1 MRMKAKRI
9 ISLFLAV
16 AIIATSIGY
25 GPPAVGAQYMPYIEL
40 EEDASIATPSEAVRP
55 DNKATSSE
63 AVRPDNKATPSG
75 AVRRDNKATPSGAVP
90 SEEKEAPSEAEKK
103 FVRVEPEEIPEYY
116 NKTSQSGKYFWK
128 FEDRYGNEQYRN
140 YGFVQGEAEFPL
152 WYESDSKGMVEVHSV
167 SINLDEEFYDLAPYI
182 YESIPPTDSNWS
194 NLSFQVWN
202 DTKTILKYGKKSHSF
217 KNWDLSN
224 YDIWMIEETE
234 TGETGYYF
242 YGRIKNQSRNET
254 GAEWYRADTDGNVLS
269 KIRQFRMSLYST
281 FTQITVSYRNTYPNN
296 PQPPDGKTYD
306 EYFVDSKQNYNEQ
319 GAWESDQ
326 NNKVYTVKSNSY
338 GGYTFLGWGDSTQY
352 YGTSSH
358 GNYIGF
364 DAYSNPQ
371 KYEYYSYGGRFIRPG
386 TSGTY
391 NSFTD
396 LSLSGLWIPNGYS
409 YLIFVDKID
418 DVGSYGYSYKNG
430 YQERVYALFQ
440 EDTIWMRHIVVRNA
454 GEKLNLEYYSRNLS
468 KDGYQFDGWID
479 DNGTK
484 YGAADDFTFGP
495 GENRLY
501 PCWAPNSNTVTFK
514 DWDGTVLSE
523 QTVPSG
529 SSAAA
534 PEVLP
539 REGYRFTG
547 WDNAFDKITSS
558 LVVTATYEKVF
569 NITFHGNTGSIYGQP
584 SYHAVLSGEKQ
595 LGTWS
600 DWTSFESS
608 VIKTGY
614 TLTGW
619 NTDPDGKG
627 TAYTGYSIPSS
638 DLELYAQWKQ
648 NLYTLFMYRNLD
660 GTDTS
665 YTTNT
670 VGYGEP
676 LGEVLY
682 LAPQKGKKVVRW
694 NTSANGAGED
704 IASATLMGEA
714 SIKAYA
720 QWGYFDSKLLFD
732 YEDFPSDGW
741 TKELS
746 FNSSLSGD
754 KVGKLPQYPKTA
766 DVMKSFKKPGY
777 YNVGWYEYDL
787 TSVDSTAWWAD
798 KEEIPVFIKWVPK
811 SVYVNAYLNRTP
823 TDAMV
828 FQNHGMD
835 SYGQTMKNIPNA
847 TSYAPTGKVFAYWST
862 IRDGS
867 GEHIDFTQPLS
878 PYDDGNSNSIIIYA
892 YAQYANQQSTITFKD
907 ADGTVLASPKV
918 KYGDPIPYP
927 AVIPPAGYQF
937 KGWDKDLGA
946 VSNVLADTVITAQY
960 ETEIYSLTLQSNGGT
975 YKDSGDTVKI
985 FDFPANMEAD
995 GSVNAAMNTAKGQLE
1010 NQFHIFKGW
1019 YTLPVGGIKIDAI
1032 DRLAEDRTLYA
1043 QWDRAVSEVIY
1054 KDWDG
1059 TIIDCQEVAVGGNA
1073 TPPVNPNRTGYT
1085 FTGWDKESTNIQADT
1100 TITAEYS
1107 KNSYKLTLDGNGGTL
1122 NGKDTREHQL
1132 AYGDSFDQILT
1143 EGGTE
1148 ASQKYYTFA
1157 GWYTDKTG
1165 GSKYPGSG
1173 NTMPASNVTVYAH
1186 WTRTSNEV
1194 IYKDW
1199 DGTIIKRQDVAV
1211 GGNATPPSDPARPGY
1226 TFTGWDKPSTNIQAD
1241 TTITAEYSKNSY
1253 KLTLDGNGGTLN
1265 GKDTREHQLAY
1276 GDSFDQIL
1284 TEGGTEASQKYYT
1297 FAGWYTDKTGGS
1309 KYPGSGNTMPASN
1322 VTVYARWT
1330 RSSNEVVYKD
1340 WDGTIID
1347 RQEVA
1352 IGGNATSPADPARPG
1367 YTFTG
1372 WDKPS
1377 TNIQAD
1383 TTITAEYSKNSYK
1396 LTLDGNGG
1404 TLNGKDTREH
1414 QLAYGDSFDQI
1425 LTEGGTEASQ
1435 KYYTFAG
1442 WYTDKTGG
1450 SKYPGSGNTMP
1461 ASNVT
1466 VYAHWTRTS
1475 NEVIYQD
1482 WDGTI
1487 IKRQEVAIGGNAAP
1501 PADPARPGYTFSG
1514 WDKPSTNIQTHTTIT
1529 AQYSKNSYQ
1538 LILDGNGGS
1547 LEGEDTREQTLF
1559 YGDSIDQILTDW
1571 AGKVRW
1577 KYYTFDGWY
1586 TEKAGGSKYP
1596 GSGNTM
1602 PASNVTVYAHWTRSS
1617 NEVIYKDWDGTIIKR
1632 QDVAIGRN
1640 AIPPTD
1646 PARPGYTFTG
1656 WDKESTNIQANTT
1669 ITAQY
1674 SKNSYKLTLDGN
1686 GGSMEG
1692 SKGKEWTVTYKDS
1705 FDQILTDGKKE
1716 VSLPGYTFDGWYTSP
1731 TGGDK
1736 YTYSGNQMPASDI
1749 TVYAHWKEKSYTVNF
1764 DPDHE
1769 KWKGGLIQRIYTFG
1783 TELGSLPAPEIYGWE
1798 FLGWWTGRNGT
1809 GERITENTK
1818 TGTQDLTYYG
1828 NWKILQCFIHF
1839 DKNLSAIEK
1848 NPEDKI
1854 VTYGEVVGDLP
1865 VINAEGYT
1873 FLGWHTDPTGGE
1885 KAIETTPAPLGETT
1899 YYAHWDIVQKPTEPK
1914 PTEPQPSKPESRGK
1928 EEIIAVP
1935 APPSIDSKA
1944 KPNVPDTGG
1953 NFIVNPDNLYDV
1965 TYTKPDGTAARDEWV
1980 GDGMDW
1986 YHVDEDGKLS
1996 YDWYLEGEKTWYKLN
2011 REPGDKFGAAL
2022 IGWNYESM
2030 DDKRY
2035 FFAPSTTE
2043 MLTGWQKIDNK
2054 WYYFTKQN
2062 EAQTYYGSNRSGW
2075 HYDPTKPGKPYG
2087 SMYRNEM
2094 TPDGYLVDENGVWVN

>member
-1122 NGKDTREHQL
+1122 NGKDTREQ
-1132 AYGDSFDQILT
+1132 
-1143 EGGTE
+1143 
-1148 ASQKYYTFA
+1148 
-1157 GWYTDKTG
+1157 
-1165 GSKYPGSG
+1165 
-1173 NTMPASNVTVYAH
+1173 
-1186 WTRTSNEV
+1186 
-1194 IYKDW
+1194 
-1199 DGTIIKRQDVAV
+1199 
-1211 GGNATPPSDPARPGY
+1211 
-1226 TFTGWDKPSTNIQAD
+1226 
-1241 TTITAEYSKNSY
+1241 
-1253 KLTLDGNGGTLN
+1253 
-1265 GKDTREHQLAY
+1265 QLAY

-1352 IGGNATSPADPARPG
+1352 IGGNATSPA
-1367 YTFTG
+1367 
-1372 WDKPS
+1372 
-1377 TNIQAD
+1377 
-1383 TTITAEYSKNSYK
+1383 
-1396 LTLDGNGG
+1396 
-1404 TLNGKDTREH
+1404 
-1414 QLAYGDSFDQI
+1414 
-1425 LTEGGTEASQ
+1425 
-1435 KYYTFAG
+1435 
-1442 WYTDKTGG
+1442 
-1450 SKYPGSGNTMP
+1450 
-1461 ASNVT
+1461 
-1466 VYAHWTRTS
+1466 
-1475 NEVIYQD
+1475 
-1482 WDGTI
+1482 
-1487 IKRQEVAIGGNAAP
+1487 
-1501 PADPARPGYTFSG
+1501 
-1514 WDKPSTNIQTHTTIT
+1514 
-1529 AQYSKNSYQ
+1529 
-1538 LILDGNGGS
+1538 
-1547 LEGEDTREQTLF
+1547 
-1559 YGDSIDQILTDW
+1559 
-1571 AGKVRW
+1571 
-1577 KYYTFDGWY
+1577 
-1586 TEKAGGSKYP
+1586 
-1596 GSGNTM
+1596 
-1602 PASNVTVYAHWTRSS
+1602 
-1617 NEVIYKDWDGTIIKR
+1617 
-1632 QDVAIGRN
+1632 
-1640 AIPPTD
+1640 D